1 MEYDF
6 HLFFFIALIEAIK
19 WRIERNANSMKAIA
33 RISIKT
39 MLGCYSPSSLSSSL
53 CIYSNPRITG
63 GYSKHKV
70 NQKFRRGR
78 CDFQTRHTPHPL
90 KKTLDLYLP
99 NSSAVGNFGGFVG
112 FTSLCLSVFLIR
124 ERESDE
130 LPPKKCC
137 YFLIFLFFA
146 RSHTLFLLLL
156 L

>member
-39 MLGCYSPSSLSSSL
+39 MLGCYSHSSLSSSL

-90 KKTLDLYLP
+90 KKLLICTSRTHQLLEI
-99 NSSAVGNFGGFVG
+99 SVGSLALHLSL
-112 FTSLCLSVFLIR
+112 SLCF
-124 ERESDE
+124 
-130 LPPKKCC
+130 
-137 YFLIFLFFA
+137 
-146 RSHTLFLLLL
+146 SH
-156 L
+156 